1 VRDAAGWVAAFVLL
15 AALPA
20 VVGNPYARH
29 VVLVAL
35 IFAFVALGLNLVFG
49 YAGQHAFGHPV
60 FFGVGAYASAL
71 LAIRAGL
78 PAVLAVVAGA
88 VVTAAIALAVGYP
101 SFRLR
106 GIYFGMVTFAFAR
119 VIYVVAQNWIGLT
132 RGPMGIPGVPPLEVL
147 GAGQALGLGAEP
159 TLHLLLVAAL
169 AATVFLLHRLVRSDI
184 GRSWIAIRENEELAA
199 SVGIPPLRY
208 KMAAF
213 AGGAGLAAVGGGL
226 YAHYV
231 SFVSPTEL
239 GFHYIGIVFIMV
251 IAGGTATLAGPL
263 LGAVVFGV
271 LPEVLRV
278 AETARNLLLG
288 GTLLLTIAFLPEG
301 LVGLWERIRSSR
313 RPAQPLGVPAA
324 PREGARPVA
333 PAPVSGEAEDGAS
346 GAAAGG
352 VSGEPGREARGEA
365 GVLEIRGVTK
375 RFGGLVVL
383 RDVSFVVRPGEIV
396 GLIGPNGAG
405 KTTLFNI
412 VTGVLPPTS
421 GEVTYRGV
429 AIAGAA
435 PASIAA
441 LGIARTFQ
449 ITSLFPELSVEDNI
463 RTAAHLWAE
472 RRLLPIL
479 ARTRGFRARE
489 AEIDAVVE
497 EILDL
502 VRLRPQR
509 ATAARALSYGAQR
522 GLEVALAVATR
533 CRLLLLDEP
542 AAGLNPEETER
553 LRDLILGLRRRG
565 LTVLLIEHDMHLVM
579 GLSDRVVVLNYGEKI
594 VEGAPREVVADARV
608 VEAYLGTEVRH
619 A

>member
-1 VRDAAGWVAAFVLL
+1 MRSAAAWLAAFALL

-20 VVGNPYARH
+20 VVGSPYARH

-71 LAIRAGL
+71 LAMRAGW
-78 PAVLAVVAGA
+78 PVAVAIVGGA
-88 VVTAAIALAVGYP
+88 LVTAALALAVGYP

-132 RGPMGIPGVPPLEVL
+132 RGPMGIPGVPPLELPV
-147 GAGQALGLGAEP
+147 GRALGLSREAA
-159 TLHLLLVAAL
+159 LHVLLVAGL
-169 AATVFLLHRLVRSDI
+169 GVTVFLLHRVVRSDI

-199 SVGIPPLRY
+199 SLGIPPLRY

-213 AGGAGLAAVGGGL
+213 AGGAGLAAVGGGF

-251 IAGGTATLAGPL
+251 IAGGTGTLVGPL
-263 LGAVVFGV
+263 IGAVVFGV

-278 AETARNLLLG
+278 AESARNLLLG
-288 GTLLLTIAFLPEG
+288 GVLLLTIAFLPEG
-301 LVGLWERIRSSR
+301 LVGLWDRLR
-313 RPAQPLGVPAA
+313 RARGSTRPDAA
-324 PREGARPVA
+324 SGRWPVTSNDGRPVA
-333 PAPVSGEAEDGAS
+333 PQRGAP
-346 GAAAGG
+346 
-352 VSGEPGREARGEA
+352 GEA
-365 GVLEIRGVTK
+365 GVLEVRGVTK

-383 RDVSFVVRPGEIV
+383 RDVSFRVAPGEIV

-412 VTGVLPPTS
+412 ITGVLRPTS
-421 GEVTYRGV
+421 GRVTYRDV
-429 AIAGAA
+429 AIAGAP
-435 PASIAA
+435 PASVAA
-441 LGIARTFQ
+441 LGVARTFQ

-472 RRLLPIL
+472 RRLVPTLL
-479 ARTRGFRARE
+479 RTRGFRARE
-489 AEIDAVVE
+489 AEVDAVAE
-497 EILDL
+497 EILRL
-502 VRLRPQR
+502 VGLGALRG
-509 ATAARALSYGAQR
+509 TAARALSYGAQR
-522 GLEVALAVATR
+522 NLEVALALATR

-553 LRDLILGLRRRG
+553 LRDLILGLRVRG
-565 LTVLLIEHDMHLVM
+565 LTVVLIEHDMRLVM
-579 GLSDRVVVLNYGEKI
+579 GLCDRIVVLNYGEKI
-594 VEGAPREVVADARV
+594 VEGTPREVVADARV
-608 VEAYLGTEVRH
+608 VEAYLGSEVPN